1 MREITCREVYQLEE
15 CLKELAEH
23 HNEVSTNFRGCFPKK
38 PFQETLEFFEKDV
51 CNGRSR
57 IAVIEKKKRV
67 LGFCK
72 TDISGNEGIIDYLI
86 VLKECRGNGYGE
98 ILLDW
103 ALKLL
108 QASGV
113 SRIEVKVVDGND
125 AVRFYEKHGFQIV
138 SHVLRMK

>member
-1 MREITCREVYQLEE
+1 MREITSREVYQLEE
-15 CLKELAEH
+15 CLRELAEH
-23 HNEVSTNFRGCFPKK
+23 HNEVSTNFRGCFPKR
-38 PFQETLEFFEKDV
+38 PFQETLAIFEKDV
-51 CNGRSR
+51 CNGKSR
-57 IAVIEKKKRV
+57 IAVIEKEKRV

-72 TDISGNEGIIDYLI
+72 TDISGSEGTIDYLI
-86 VLKECRGNGYGE
+86 VLKAYRGNGYGE

-108 QASGV
+108 QESGV

-125 AVRFYEKHGFQIV
+125 AIRFYEKHGFQTV